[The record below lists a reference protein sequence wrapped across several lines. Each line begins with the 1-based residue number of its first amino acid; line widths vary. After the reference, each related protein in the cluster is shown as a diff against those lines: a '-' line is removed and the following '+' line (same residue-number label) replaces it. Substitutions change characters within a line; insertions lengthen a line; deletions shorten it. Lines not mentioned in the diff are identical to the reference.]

1 MKFEQTKLCKS
12 VKVKV
17 KIFILG
23 VPHTKL
29 FLKTWHQCCKKKNN
43 NNKKTTTNQSLLI
56 SKWRECLFSFNCG
69 WGGEATR
76 QEKKEEGKKNRAS
89 NVFSQPTKECKAP
102 SFLIKTEGLGWMSVE
117 FHSRQLKS
125 HDTVRISSIL
135 QYRLKLS
142 VPLLLSAHCQP

>member
-1 MKFEQTKLCKS
+1 MFLTPNYFWKLDIS
-12 VKVKV
+12 AA
-17 KIFILG
+17 
-23 VPHTKL
+23 
-29 FLKTWHQCCKKKNN
+29 KKKI
-43 NNKKTTTNQSLLI
+43 TTTKKQQQIKVCWSVNGESVYSALTV
-56 SKWRECLFSFNCG
+56 
-69 WGGEATR
+69 GGVGR
-76 QEKKEEGKKNRAS
+76 PQDRRKKKKGRKNRAS